1 MSADVYTDQ
10 VKKTFMIEV
19 VATECLI
26 RMVKLNDQRLAV
38 LHMRFVDISLTAKS
52 VLVWY
57 L

>member
-19 VATECLI
+19 LATECLF